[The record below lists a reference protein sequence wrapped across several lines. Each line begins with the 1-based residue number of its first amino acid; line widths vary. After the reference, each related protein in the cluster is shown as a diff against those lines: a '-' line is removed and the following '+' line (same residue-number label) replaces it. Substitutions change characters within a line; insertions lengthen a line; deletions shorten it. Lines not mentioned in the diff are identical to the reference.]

1 MAVVINGNGAVTGLT
16 ALPDSAMAEGSIIQI
31 VQVVKTD
38 KQSIQSQT
46 PLDIAS
52 FEATI
57 TPVSASNK
65 ILIETTIT
73 ACCHA
78 SGVLNIW
85 RQIGSNSYGQLT
97 SYRGD
102 ADGNRE
108 RSTMHIGQTQTAN
121 TVTRSMII
129 LDSPSTT
136 SAVKY
141 KWQAGT
147 PYNAGYVMAINSS
160 VEDSNSNYYPRTM
173 STMTLKEVAA

>member
-1 MAVVINGNGAVTGLT
+1 MSQLKVNSIIPVAGVPTG
-16 ALPDSAMAEGSIIQI
+16 GGGGIIQI
-31 VQVVKTD
+31 VEVIKTA

-46 PLDIAS
+46 PIDITG

-57 TPVSASNK
+57 TPTSTSSK

-85 RQIGSNSYGQLT
+85 RQIGGNSYGQLT
-97 SYRGD
+97 DYRGD

-108 RSTMHIGQTQTAN
+108 RATMHIGQTQTAN
-121 TVTRSMII
+121 TVSRAMTI

-147 PYNAGYVMAINSS
+147 PYNAGYVMTINSS
-160 VEDSNSNYYPRTM
+160 VEDANSNYYPRTI
-173 STMTLKEVAA
+173 STIRLMEVSA